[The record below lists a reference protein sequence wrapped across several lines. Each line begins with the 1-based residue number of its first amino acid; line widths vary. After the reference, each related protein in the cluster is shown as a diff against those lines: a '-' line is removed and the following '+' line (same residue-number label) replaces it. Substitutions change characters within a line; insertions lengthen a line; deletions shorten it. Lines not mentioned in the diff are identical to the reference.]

1 MILQDKPTAV
11 DEKANVQEPIDT
23 NKANEVSATS
33 FKTNFFKSLITLRFK
48 DMSIMHRVVLIQS
61 ITLSLFAIAIAF
73 VMFLTVGNHD
83 LNTNSQIKNIQ
94 VINATAFK
102 ITDELFAIS
111 HLGYSL
117 LHKNTNQKE
126 LDTLNKKLIDVKK
139 DLDTLKEY
147 VNYLPD
153 GDHKDKLQND
163 YLKMLNLKYK
173 NYNTSL
179 HTFILDLKD
188 SNNVNHKDYHI
199 AEQENLLPMLSVLLE
214 IQTSIS
220 KTTYKQN
227 LKAHTSFKHAQNYL
241 IIGFVIVLI
250 FSILSLLSI
259 KKSLRDHTKELIR
272 ALIDIANGN
281 LNKTLKVKTKDE
293 IGAIT
298 TLVNSFVTGSNET
311 LQQIKQ
317 DIDKLHLVLENN
329 SKAIETTNDA
339 ISLQRNKAQDVA
351 NSTSLME
358 QSVEKVADFAKQTL
372 NEVKFAE
379 EASDT
384 CRCTMQDNIT
394 TTHSLSDR
402 LRATSDAILRV
413 NQMGDQ
419 IDSIVRTI
427 AAIADQT
434 NLLALNANI
443 EAARSGE
450 YGRGFAI
457 VADEVRDLAIKTA
470 GSTKEI
476 TKTIK
481 ELSSAVKDCVEVM
494 SSCEGEMENSLQQSS
509 RANSSI
515 EEIMGIIATIS
526 DMSEQIVESCQQ
538 QANSASE
545 INLSIAN
552 ILKLTED
559 SYENMTNIHSS
570 MSELDSLADKQ
581 SMLLDKFSLTKES
594 KSDDVAQDKI

>member
-1 MILQDKPTAV
+1 MILQDKPTAY
-11 DEKANVQEPIDT
+11 DEKANVQEPIDQ
-23 NKANEVSATS
+23 NKANEISATR

-61 ITLSLFAIAIAF
+61 ITLSLFAIAISV
-73 VMFLTVGNHD
+73 VMFLHVGD
-83 LNTNSQIKNIQ
+83 QGLNSKSQIKNIQ
-94 VINATAFK
+94 VIDATAFK
-102 ITDELFAIS
+102 ITDKLFAIS
-111 HLGYSL
+111 HLGYDILNNRSD
-117 LHKNTNQKE
+117 KKTDNFNQKL
-126 LDTLNKKLIDVKK
+126 LDIKQ
-139 DLDTLKEY
+139 DL
-147 VNYLPD
+147 NYLTSFVNKLPQSS
-153 GDHKDKLQND
+153 HKDKLQNE
-163 YLKMLNLKYK
+163 YLTKLNLNFT
-173 NYNTSL
+173 NYSSSL
-179 HTFILDLKD
+179 HTFMSDLENK
-188 SNNVNHKDYHI
+188 NYVNQKAYQK

-220 KTTYKQN
+220 KATYKQN
-227 LKAHTSFKHAQNYL
+227 IKANTTLKNAQNYL
-241 IIGFVIVLI
+241 IIGFLIVLI
-250 FSILSLLSI
+250 FSILSMLSI
-259 KKSLRDHTKELIR
+259 KKSLRDHTQTLIR
-272 ALIDIANGN
+272 ALIDIANGK
-281 LNKTLKVKTKDE
+281 LNNTLKVKTKDE

-298 TLVNSFVTGSNET
+298 SLVNSFVTSSNET
-311 LQQIKQ
+311 LQLIKQ
-317 DIDKLHLVLENN
+317 DIDKLHLVVENN

-339 ISLQRNKAQDVA
+339 ISVQRNKAQDVA

-372 NEVKFAE
+372 NEVKIAE

-494 SSCEGEMENSLQQSS
+494 ASCESEMENSLQQSS

-559 SYENMTNIHSS
+559 SYDNMTNIHSS
-570 MSELDSLADKQ
+570 MSELDSLAYKQ
-581 SMLLDKFSLTKES
+581 SVLLDKFSLSST
-594 KSDDVAQDKI
+594 DNKIDNVENR

>member
-1 MILQDKPTAV
+1 MILQDKPTAY
-11 DEKANVQEPIDT
+11 DEKANVQEPIDQ
-23 NKANEVSATS
+23 NKANEISATR
-33 FKTNFFKSLITLRFK
+33 FKTNFFKSLLTLRFK

-61 ITLSLFAIAIAF
+61 ITLSLFAIAIGV
-73 VMFLTVGNHD
+73 VMFLHVGD
-83 LNTNSQIKNIQ
+83 QGLNSKSQIKNIQ
-94 VINATAFK
+94 VIDALAFK
-102 ITDELFAIS
+102 ITDKLFAIS
-111 HLGYSL
+111 HLGYDL
-117 LHKNTNQKE
+117 LNNSSQKKADNLSQKL
-126 LDTLNKKLIDVKK
+126 LDIKQ
-139 DLDTLKEY
+139 DL
-147 VNYLPD
+147 NYLTSFVNKLPQSS
-153 GDHKDKLQND
+153 HKDKLQNE
-163 YLKMLNLKYK
+163 YLTKLNLNFT
-173 NYNTSL
+173 NYSSSL
-179 HTFILDLKD
+179 HTFMSDLK
-188 SNNVNHKDYHI
+188 NKNYVNQKAYQM

-220 KTTYKQN
+220 KATYKQN
-227 LKAHTSFKHAQNYL
+227 IKANTTLKNAQNYL
-241 IIGFVIVLI
+241 IIGFLIVLI
-250 FSILSLLSI
+250 FSILSMLSI
-259 KKSLRDHTKELIR
+259 KKSLRDHTQTLIR
-272 ALIDIANGN
+272 ALIDIANGK
-281 LNKTLKVKTKDE
+281 LNNTLKVKTKDE

-298 TLVNSFVTGSNET
+298 SLVNSFVTSSNET
-311 LQQIKQ
+311 LQLIKQ
-317 DIDKLHLVLENN
+317 DIDKLHLVVENN

-339 ISLQRNKAQDVA
+339 ISVQRNKAQDVA

-372 NEVKFAE
+372 NEVKIAE

-494 SSCEGEMENSLQQSS
+494 ASCESEMENSLQQSS

-559 SYENMTNIHSS
+559 SYDNMTNIHSS
-570 MSELDSLADKQ
+570 MSELDSLAYKQ
-581 SMLLDKFSLTKES
+581 SVLLDKFSLSTT
-594 KSDDVAQDKI
+594 DNKIDNAENR